1 MSENDSAKL
10 NPINVTQEDVA
21 RLAGVSR
28 GIVSYVINN
37 GPRSV
42 APETRERVLE
52 AIAELG
58 YRPNK
63 HAQQLMREQWGS
75 VAERDF
81 GLILPN
87 VTLLQ
92 RPYYGTI
99 LASIY
104 QTVHDFHYRIRF
116 IRFFDELQNPA
127 LFNELIHREEISGL
141 ILMSLDQVIA
151 SESDRQLVTQIRER
165 IDNVVCLEWQ
175 LDGLPS
181 VSFDRTAAAYKA
193 TSHLIKLGYQD
204 ILYLGMGDERVKGFH
219 QARIE
224 NELPYTLNS
233 VFFAHDLDSGYHEMG
248 RILAEKLTP
257 RAIMAGSDE
266 VAFGILR
273 QLREQN
279 IAVPHDIALVS
290 IDNVPMAAFAAP
302 SLTTIDVPK
311 IDMGRVAVEVLVNN
325 GKGKVNSSIVN
336 LLPAKLIVRESCG
349 ALPSVRSLDSVS
361 VRK

>member
-127 LFNELIHREEISGL
+127 LFNELIHREEI
-141 ILMSLDQVIA
+141 
-151 SESDRQLVTQIRER
+151 
-165 IDNVVCLEWQ
+165 
-175 LDGLPS
+175 
-181 VSFDRTAAAYKA
+181 
-193 TSHLIKLGYQD
+193 LG
-204 ILYLGMGDERVKGFH
+204 
-219 QARIE
+219 
-224 NELPYTLNS
+224 
-233 VFFAHDLDSGYHEMG
+233 
-248 RILAEKLTP
+248 
-257 RAIMAGSDE
+257 
-266 VAFGILR
+266 
-273 QLREQN
+273 
-279 IAVPHDIALVS
+279 
-290 IDNVPMAAFAAP
+290 
-302 SLTTIDVPK
+302 
-311 IDMGRVAVEVLVNN
+311 
-325 GKGKVNSSIVN
+325 
-336 LLPAKLIVRESCG
+336 
-349 ALPSVRSLDSVS
+349 
-361 VRK
+361 